1 MPANKP
7 MPVSEPMPANKLMPV
22 NEPMLANELTERASR
37 QGGWNRWR

>member
-7 MPVSEPMPANKLMPV
+7 MPV